1 MQFCVKQTDIDW
13 NARYEWDIAS
23 GQIIKRMLVSFYHDS
38 VFSPVY
44 SSVCL
49 LSESSSLYRKWSSEW
64 FNEKNLTFFN
74 FKLISFFLRMFLIN
88 SVSSQLL
95 EHKIFHAYRYF
106 YMIYRPHFLMFHR
119 IIAFWQIILVNHR
132 QTLL

>member
-44 SSVCL
+44 SSVFVIGIFV
-49 LSESSSLYRKWSSEW
+49 SLPEMK
-64 FNEKNLTFFN
+64 
-74 FKLISFFLRMFLIN
+74 
-88 SVSSQLL
+88 
-95 EHKIFHAYRYF
+95 
-106 YMIYRPHFLMFHR
+106 
-119 IIAFWQIILVNHR
+119 
-132 QTLL
+132 